1 MFGRK
6 AKRIAELEAQLKDA
20 RENLAVAVVPTGLIS
35 QRIEVRKGQWYVVSF
50 RCRHNG
56 GQCWTLPTSSW
67 ARRREHERLA

>member
-56 GQCWTLPTSSW
+56 GAVLDV
-67 ARRREHERLA
+67 ANLFMGEEERA